1 MKKEN
6 KNRMYWGA
14 VALYFLILIVVH
26 SRIVTGTNDDA
37 WFAAVLDRY
46 DLLSYL
52 RVRYMT
58 WTSRLP
64 TEALLVYL
72 TRWPSWIWK
81 GLNICFFMLLVYE
94 LAAIWGE
101 DEETQPKA
109 QLFFAVFLF
118 LLPVQM
124 HNGAG
129 WITTT
134 MNYLWPVT
142 LGFLPLIL
150 LRKWETGK
158 RICSYEY
165 PVCAIGCF
173 LGSFQEQTAAV
184 LFVLF
189 LLYAIG
195 RRIQRQKMPLFGY
208 MLCLITFGVLV
219 FTLTCPGN
227 AARSAAETQTWF
239 PEFASYTIGEKI
251 LTGFLRTC
259 SFYITCESGNL
270 YFLLILSALFALT
283 LIERKSVFLC
293 LTGAYSWL
301 ITFVS
306 GFCGTVFNKFEIDFR
321 LPFSGLLQNTELP
334 EINAAVTWMDIA
346 LECVLFSSVLG
357 CVVVL
362 LYSVFGNN
370 ISQKSVSILPNTDL
384 IPDDLRPESPSTDR
398 IQHAD
403 TNGRF
408 VQCFQRNGTFCMLFL
423 MLAASLC
430 SGFIMGFS
438 PTVYAS
444 GGRVFLLGSLI
455 QLGILYT
462 CTSKLPVTIQNSIS
476 HSL

>member
-6 KNRMYWGA
+6 KNRLYLGA
-14 VALYFLILIVVH
+14 AALYFLILIAIH

-37 WFAAVLDRY
+37 WFAAVLDQY

-52 RVRYMT
+52 RVRYTT

-64 TEALLVYL
+64 AEALLVYL
-72 TRWPSWIWK
+72 SRWPSWIWK
-81 GLNICFFMLLVYE
+81 GLNICFLMLLVYE

-101 DEETQPKA
+101 DGESQPKA
-109 QLFFAVFLF
+109 RIFFAVFLF

-142 LGFLPLIL
+142 LGFLPLVL
-150 LRKWETGK
+150 LRRWEMGK
-158 RICSYEY
+158 RIGFYEY
-165 PVCAIGCF
+165 PLCAIGCF

-227 AARSAAETQTWF
+227 AARSAAETKAWF
-239 PEFASYTIGEKI
+239 PEFASYTFGEKL

-270 YFLLILSALFALT
+270 YFLLIVSVLFALT
-283 LIERKSVFLC
+283 LIPKKSVFLC
-293 LTGAYSWL
+293 LAGAYCWL

-306 GFCGTVFNKFEIDFR
+306 GFCGTIFDKFGIDFR
-321 LPFSGLLQNTELP
+321 LPLAGLLQNTELP
-334 EINAAVTWMDIA
+334 EINAAVTWTDIA

-357 CVVVL
+357 CAVVL
-362 LYSVFGNN
+362 LYFVSGND

-384 IPDDLRPESPSTDR
+384 IPDDPRPESPSTDR

-444 GGRVFLLGSLI
+444 GGRVFLLGSLLL
-455 QLGILYT
+455 LGILYT